1 MHVFLWIS
9 VSYLPYTCCIS
20 LLVFGISGTRITL
33 HFTWIPSHQ
42 LSVMPVSECPK
53 FRGKSTGQLGGGG
66 APTFFLTGR
75 CGGGRLG
82 LRQVFL
88 KRGKNTFLEYLLI
101 ISENFQTLHFI
112 PFSKENTILR
122 NKIGWENILDREI
135 TVFSVYMLINLGHS
149 FIPVFE

>member
-66 APTFFLTGR
+66 HPLFFSPVVVE
-75 CGGGRLG
+75 GGGWGYDKFFWNEGKTLFWNIFWLFQKIFRPFILFHF
-82 LRQVFL
+82 LR
-88 KRGKNTFLEYLLI
+88 K
-101 ISENFQTLHFI
+101 I
-112 PFSKENTILR
+112 PFCGTKSAEKTFWTE
-122 NKIGWENILDREI
+122 K
-135 TVFSVYMLINLGHS
+135 
-149 FIPVFE
+149 